1 MFYLRNNWKTLL
13 SFLCGGLCWATPLA
27 ARAQVEALF
36 ASSRSG
42 YAASDELVQK
52 ILACENSP
60 KLLEIFRELLE
71 NNQLHRLSWD
81 RGDLPLTT
89 LPLSDWRWEAPT
101 AKNGRIILAIDG
113 PLVVAIFESHRK
125 ALQLSVHDYSA
136 GSAISR
142 GYASTPRYFAHIS
155 SNEQHVAAMSLE
167 HFSHKSPELFKIYYY
182 FAGPTRTIVNAKS
195 LPRPVWL
202 PTWAK

>member
-1 MFYLRNNWKTLL
+1 MFQLRCNWKTSLFIL
-13 SFLCGGLCWATPLA
+13 AWGLCLAVPMPAT
-27 ARAQVEALF
+27 AQVEALF

-42 YAASDELVQK
+42 YAAADEVVRE
-52 ILACENSP
+52 ILACESSS
-60 KLLEIFRELLE
+60 KLLEIFKELLE
-71 NNQLHRLSWD
+71 TNQLHRLSWD
-81 RGDLPLTT
+81 RGNLPLTT
-89 LPLSDWRWEAPT
+89 LPLSDWRWESPT

-113 PLVVAIFESHRK
+113 PLVVAIFESHRN

-136 GSAISR
+136 SSAIPR
-142 GYASTPRYFAHIS
+142 GYAGTPRYFAHKS
-155 SNEQHVAAMSLE
+155 SHEQHVSAMSLK

-182 FAGPTRTIVNAKS
+182 FAGPTRTIVSAAS